1 LTINEKYT
9 KFNDIM
15 NDAIKNAILKFIEKN
30 NLLGDGEI
38 NESLEN
44 LLLDASH
51 MKSLRTDLNKC
62 ILDLK
67 IQIIKTNTMLLFDNV
82 FKDNNEKVVEILNNT
97 KDPKIFYDL
106 SDSLNKLLITFN
118 QYKSNYNFNS
128 TDLKSIKESFVLD
141 DDKLVELIKEI
152 NLDNK

>member
-1 LTINEKYT
+1 
-9 KFNDIM
+9 M
-15 NDAIKNAILKFIEKN
+15 NDAIKNAILNYIDKN
-30 NLLGDGEI
+30 NLFGNGKDI

-51 MKSLRTDLNKC
+51 MKSLRSDLDKC

-67 IQIIKTNTMLLFDNV
+67 VQIIKTNTMLLFESI
-82 FKDNNEKVVEILNNT
+82 FKDNKEKVVEILNNT

-106 SDSLNKLLITFN
+106 SDSLNNLLVTYN
-118 QYKSNYNFNS
+118 QYSSNYDFNS
-128 TDLKSIKESFVLD
+128 TDLKDIKESFVLND
-141 DDKLVELIKEI
+141 EKLVELIKEI

>member
-1 LTINEKYT
+1 MTINEKYT

>member
-1 LTINEKYT
+1 MI
-9 KFNDIM
+9 
-15 NDAIKNAILKFIEKN
+15 IKNAILGYIDKN
-30 NLLGDGEI
+30 NLFGDDKDF

-51 MKSLRTDLNKC
+51 MKSLRSDLDKC

-67 IQIIKTNTMLLFDNV
+67 VQIIKTNTMLLFENV
-82 FKDNNEKVVEILNNT
+82 FKDNKEKVVEILNNT

-106 SDSLNKLLITFN
+106 SDSLNNLLVTYN
-118 QYKSNYNFNS
+118 QYSSNYDFNS
-128 TDLKSIKESFVLD
+128 TDLKDIKESFVLD
-141 DDKLVELIKEI
+141 DEKLVELIKEI

>member
-1 LTINEKYT
+1 MTINEKYS
-9 KFNDIM
+9 KFNGIM
-15 NDAIKNAILKFIEKN
+15 NDSIKDAILKFIEKN

-51 MKSLRTDLNKC
+51 MKTLRSDLNKC

-67 IQIIKTNTMLLFDNV
+67 IQIIKTNTMLLFENV
-82 FKDNNEKVVEILNNT
+82 FKGNEEKVVEILNNT
-97 KDPKIFYDL
+97 RDPKIFYDL

>member
-1 LTINEKYT
+1 
-9 KFNDIM
+9 M
-15 NDAIKNAILKFIEKN
+15 NDAIKNAILKYVEKN
-30 NLLGDGEI
+30 NLFGGEDI
-38 NESLEN
+38 NESIEN

-67 IQIIKTNTMLLFDNV
+67 IQIIKTNTMLLFENV

-106 SDSLNKLLITFN
+106 SDSLNNLLITFN

-128 TDLKSIKESFVLD
+128 TDLKNLKESFVLD

-152 NLDNK
+152 NLDKKNI

>member
-1 LTINEKYT
+1 
-9 KFNDIM
+9 M
-15 NDAIKNAILKFIEKN
+15 NDAIKNAILGYIDKN
-30 NLLGDGEI
+30 NLFGDDKDF

-51 MKSLRTDLNKC
+51 MKSLRSDLDKC

-67 IQIIKTNTMLLFDNV
+67 VQIIKTNTMLLFENV
-82 FKDNNEKVVEILNNT
+82 FKDNKEKVVEILNNT

-106 SDSLNKLLITFN
+106 SDSLNNLLVTYN
-118 QYKSNYNFNS
+118 QYSSNYDFNS
-128 TDLKSIKESFVLD
+128 TDLKDIKESFVLD
-141 DDKLVELIKEI
+141 DEKLVELIKEI